1 MNQKQLPSPEQ
12 AFNEI
17 TQIIME
23 LPTKVGAKEQTQRI
37 WDCLE
42 SIKGT
47 VERDMA
53 ERKAQAEAKPALP
66 VAVAPDEN

>member
-42 SIKGT
+42 SLKGT
-47 VERDMA
+47 VERDFA
-53 ERKAQAEAKPALP
+53 ERKAQAEAKTTLP
-66 VAVAPDEN
+66 VAVPTNEN

>member
-42 SIKGT
+42 SLKGT

-53 ERKAQAEAKPALP
+53 ERKAQAESKTTLP
-66 VAVAPDEN
+66 VAVPTNEN

>member
-42 SIKGT
+42 SLKGT

-53 ERKAQAEAKPALP
+53 ERKAQAEAKTTLP
-66 VAVAPDEN
+66 VAVPTNEN